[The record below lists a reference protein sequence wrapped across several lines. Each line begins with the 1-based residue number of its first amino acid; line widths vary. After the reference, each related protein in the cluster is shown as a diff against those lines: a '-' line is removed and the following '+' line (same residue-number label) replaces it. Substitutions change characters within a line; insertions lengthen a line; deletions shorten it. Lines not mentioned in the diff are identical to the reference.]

1 MRSSLS
7 GASAVALAF
16 AALFTL
22 SACSGPSLYYSGSI
36 TTSDDPHARDLA
48 TKRVP
53 LRDHVVVVTRVSW
66 LEDGSRGPHAVRW
79 NWYEGDTLIAE
90 RAKTLDF
97 ARSPY
102 RFSHSLPASDLG
114 LGHYRV
120 EVLVDGKK
128 VDEQTFFVV
137 ES

>member
-1 MRSSLS
+1 MRSSPFATTL
-7 GASAVALAF
+7 VALVLGF
-16 AALFTL
+16 V
-22 SACSGPSLYYSGSI
+22 SACSGPAMYYSGAI
-36 TTSDDPHARDLA
+36 ATSEDPKARDVVA
-48 TKRVP
+48 KRVP
-53 LRDHVVVVTRVSW
+53 LKDKVVVVTRVSW
-66 LEDGSRGPHAVRW
+66 LEDQSRGPHAVRW

-97 ARSPY
+97 ARSPF
-102 RFSHSLPASDLG
+102 RFTHSVPASDLG

-137 ES
+137 AS